1 MTFNLEKAIR
11 AIFVIANTVIALIDI
26 FKEWTI

>member
-11 AIFVIANTVIALIDI
+11 AIFVIVNTLLKAPNIEQYI
-26 FKEWTI
+26 WC